1 MVLPRNRFQFFL
13 PKSLRYADR
22 ALALGVLEA
31 VAAMAVFFFVL
42 DAAGWQYG
50 ETLARNAPL
59 YLQATT
65 ACLAAIVMTQV
76 MNVFLCRHPFKSA
89 FSFGLFSNPLILLG
103 IAVELGLLLFIVTT
117 PAGNWLFGTAPIG
130 SEVWLLAVALA
141 VLMGIMEEARKA
153 WLRRSM
159 R

>member
-50 ETLARNAPL
+50 ETLA
-59 YLQATT
+59 
-65 ACLAAIVMTQV
+65 
-76 MNVFLCRHPFKSA
+76 
-89 FSFGLFSNPLILLG
+89 
-103 IAVELGLLLFIVTT
+103 
-117 PAGNWLFGTAPIG
+117 
-130 SEVWLLAVALA
+130 
-141 VLMGIMEEARKA
+141 
-153 WLRRSM
+153 
-159 R
+159 